1 VRARF
6 LIVMGALIAA
16 VALSIWQGSRSDV
29 GLGSIRQL
37 WSDVLRDADRP
48 ALRLTRLSVAE
59 ETQLG
64 DNLMAGMPW
73 AEDPAAAIDVTAV
86 ARAMLPHVRRRGI
99 GYRFHVARTPM
110 INAFALPGGHVI
122 VTTGM
127 LGFVQSNAEL
137 AEAIGHEIAH
147 VDLHHAAER
156 HQLQYRLGP
165 LLELFHRLA
174 AMPYTADQELDA
186 DAEGLRLSSAAGYD
200 PAAAPVLFTRLQQL
214 EGPGRPPAVTPAGEL
229 GQSVEGAVAS
239 YFRSHPPSAERARRL
254 EKLARK
260 TARLHENAR

>member
-1 VRARF
+1 MRPRF
-6 LIVMGALIAA
+6 LVVTGALIAA
-16 VALSIWQGSRSDV
+16 VALATWRAPQSGV
-29 GLGSIRQL
+29 GLGSVRQL
-37 WSDVLRDADRP
+37 WSDVLRDADQP

-64 DNLMAGMPW
+64 DKLIAGMPW
-73 AEDPAAAIDVTAV
+73 AEDPAAAIHVAAV
-86 ARAMLPHVRRRGI
+86 GQAMLPHLRRRGI
-99 GYRFHVARTPM
+99 VYRFHVAQTPM

-137 AEAIGHEIAH
+137 AEVIGHEIAH
-147 VDLHHAAER
+147 VDLRHAVER
-156 HQLQYRLGP
+156 HQFQYRLGP
-165 LLELFHRLA
+165 LVELFHRLA

-186 DAEGLRLSSAAGYD
+186 DAEGLRLSLAAGYD
-200 PAAAPVLFTRLQQL
+200 PAAAPALFTRLRQL
-214 EGPGRPPAVTPAGEL
+214 EGPGRPRAVTPAGEL

-239 YFRSHPPSAERARRL
+239 YFRSHPPSEERALRL

-260 TARLHENAR
+260 ARLHENAR